1 MTTGPI
7 ETFAQWQREHAA
19 ALEELQDAQR
29 AYHRTVAATAFQGT
43 ADEPS
48 AEEMRR
54 ASLEARKLG
63 SSSIIIRMS
72 AIRKLAGEA
81 ADNGLLE
88 QELAEGSR
96 DEGGLEQNAISVHV
110 QGLP

>member
-54 ASLEARKLG
+54 ASLEALDAARIKLDEV
-63 SSSIIIRMS
+63 RARRPETTE
-72 AIRKLAGEA
+72 AI
-81 ADNGLLE
+81 
-88 QELAEGSR
+88 
-96 DEGGLEQNAISVHV
+96 
-110 QGLP
+110 